1 MKPFDKQVKDWAAK
15 TEKATLAVFRESA
28 QRLAQQANVPRAQ
41 GGNMPVDTGYLR
53 NSQGASL
60 QGMPSTGAQPPALV
74 LLSTK
79 LGDSI
84 YMGWTANYAI
94 YMEVRYGFAR
104 LAAQNWDF
112 IVDKAVA
119 EVKRRYP

>member
-1 MKPFDKQVKDWAAK
+1 MCIRDR
-15 TEKATLAVFRESA
+15 AVFRESA

-94 YMEVRYGFAR
+94 YMEARYGFAR